1 MGKRGGH
8 GEMKRKVETQ
18 NFFPESEAR
27 SLLPADKFPNR
38 FDVLLSSYGF
48 SKLESVLGADTAVCI
63 KTVSL
68 F

>member
-1 MGKRGGH
+1 M
-8 GEMKRKVETQ
+8 
-18 NFFPESEAR
+18 
-27 SLLPADKFPNR
+27 PADKFPNR

-68 F
+68 FYVPATPLSPVWPEVTLI